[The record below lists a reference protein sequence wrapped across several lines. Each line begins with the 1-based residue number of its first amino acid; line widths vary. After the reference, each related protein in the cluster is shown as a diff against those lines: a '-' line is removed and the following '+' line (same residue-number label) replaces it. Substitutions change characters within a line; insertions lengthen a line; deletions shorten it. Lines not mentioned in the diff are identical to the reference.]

1 MVMVTLVSV
10 LVVVLLTLLVTRVAT
25 VILVST
31 GMSQESARFQA
42 RSALSG
48 AGFTTDESETVVEHP
63 VRRRVISTLMVFG
76 SAGLVTAIAS
86 LALSFGDATG
96 GQRLSRLLVLAIGL
110 GLLLGLSRSHWIN
123 RRLTALIGRVLR
135 SRGVDAR
142 DYVTLLDLAG
152 DYTVVEMEVQHG
164 DWVAGRTLAELK
176 LRDEGVF
183 VLGIRHDDGSY
194 IGVPRGS
201 HRLAPGDTLV
211 LYGDADQLEELD
223 DRRAGAGDAL
233 HVAASG
239 RSRAQQAKRAAA
251 G

>member
-48 AGFTTDESETVVEHP
+48 AGFTTNESETVVEHP

-164 DWVAGRTLAELK
+164 DWVAGHTLAELK

-183 VLGIRHDDGSY
+183 VLAIRHDDGSY

-211 LYGDADQLEELD
+211 LYGDAERLEELD
-223 DRRAGAGDAL
+223 DRPAGAGEAL
-233 HVAASG
+233 HVATSG